1 MDLGFA
7 MARRWWRPLWG
18 AWAALVVPAQLG
30 LFLLLRQA
38 PGLALLLC
46 WWLLPLW
53 ERVPLFVVSRA
64 LFGVVPTVRQA
75 AAGLWSVG
83 WAGLVA
89 DLSWRRLSPIRT
101 VVLSVSLLER
111 LAGSRAAHRRRV
123 LSQQVRVV
131 GMGLAFASLLFEAGV
146 IAGLLVLA
154 GWCLPEGPRW
164 SSEVLWDELLAGR
177 GWAVATLATFT
188 VAVLGLVQP
197 LRTCAAFS
205 LYLQRRT
212 VLEGWDVE
220 LSFRRLA
227 ARIASRAGGVAAL
240 LLLALGLAGGPV
252 RAAPAPAPE
261 RVEQVTA
268 EVLARPEFGGTS
280 TQTRW
285 KLRLEFPASSEVKP
299 REPGLELPVGGLA
312 SLVQALLLG
321 LAGLAV
327 VGLLLSL
334 VGRRL
339 PALAP
344 RGAELP
350 PPPLRAGLLGLDG
363 LALPEHPAQAAWALW
378 QAGRQE
384 AALAL
389 LYRAA
394 VAHLVHTR
402 DLEIDDSAT
411 EGDCLRAVR
420 RHLPGPPAAYL
431 GRLTRAWQ
439 RRAYAHRGV
448 DEAEMRAL
456 VEGWPEL
463 DRGAA

>member
-1 MDLGFA
+1 VDLGFA

-227 ARIASRAGGVAAL
+227 ARIASRAGGVRASRHSGRALARAAVSSASPPIASHCSGNRCSGSRQPNACTL
-240 LLLALGLAGGPV
+240 TTATSTQASATPTGTASAAISAASASILSSSSRASRARVTPIAHKGANCGSRIDDSVVRLASS
-252 RAAPAPAPE
+252 AAPATAS
-261 RVEQVTA
+261 VSAFSAAVTA
-268 EVLARPEFGGTS
+268 KVLSNRPS
-280 TQTRW
+280 
-285 KLRLEFPASSEVKP
+285 
-299 REPGLELPVGGLA
+299 
-312 SLVQALLLG
+312 
-321 LAGLAV
+321 
-327 VGLLLSL
+327 
-334 VGRRL
+334 
-339 PALAP
+339 
-344 RGAELP
+344 
-350 PPPLRAGLLGLDG
+350 
-363 LALPEHPAQAAWALW
+363 
-378 QAGRQE
+378 
-384 AALAL
+384 
-389 LYRAA
+389 
-394 VAHLVHTR
+394 
-402 DLEIDDSAT
+402 DS
-411 EGDCLRAVR
+411 
-420 RHLPGPPAAYL
+420 
-431 GRLTRAWQ
+431 RLTPA
-439 RRAYAHRGV
+439 
-448 DEAEMRAL
+448 
-456 VEGWPEL
+456 
-463 DRGAA
+463 